1 MGSSAYTYDGYLAF
15 SNPGSNS
22 AVVADSDLLRRLS
35 YLHIM
40 TDFSCC
46 EGR

>member
-22 AVVADSDLLRRLS
+22 SNSAVVADSDLLRRLS
-35 YLHIM
+35 
-40 TDFSCC
+40 
-46 EGR
+46 